1 MCAEFSGAWPAL
13 VSPVKP
19 DGEVNV
25 KVTRELTTYLLE
37 KDIGGLYLCGSTGEG
52 IYMSVQDRKSLT
64 EVVMAEVGGRVPIIV
79 HVGSVASR
87 DAVELARHAR
97 DVGADGVASILPPM
111 NRSLDHIYLHY
122 ETIAASVPD
131 LPFFPYIFGGQLD
144 AVSLMSELLV
154 RMLNVGGAKYTG
166 PNMYEYKQLV
176 DLRDNDWTIFLGM
189 DPQCVFGAMFGGNA
203 NIGTTLNY
211 HPGIYREI
219 HKSVAQGD
227 FVRARDLQVRANRV
241 TLVLH
246 KYGLMSGLR
255 VAMQML
261 GFDVGDPRL
270 PTPAFPTD
278 KVTELRQ
285 ALEEVDFMEIAA
297 M

>member
-1 MCAEFSGAWPAL
+1 MCAQFSGAWPAL
-13 VSPVKP
+13 VSPLAQ
-19 DGEVNV
+19 DGGVNV
-25 KVTRELTTYLLE
+25 KVLRDLTAYLLE

-52 IYMSVQDRKSLT
+52 IYMSVADRKRVT
-64 EVVMAEVGGRVPIIV
+64 EEVMAEVDGRVPIIV

-97 DVGADGVASILPPM
+97 EAGAEGVASILPPM
-111 NRSLDHIYLHY
+111 NRSLEHIYLHY
-122 ETIAASVPD
+122 ETIAAAVPD

-144 AVSLMSELLV
+144 AVSLMRELLNRV
-154 RMLNVGGAKYTG
+154 SNVGGAKYTG
-166 PNMYEYKQLV
+166 PNMYEYKQLL
-176 DLRDNDWTIFLGM
+176 DLKDEEWTIFLGM
-189 DPQCVFGAMFGGNA
+189 DPQCAFGAMFGGRG

-246 KYGLMSGLR
+246 KYGLMSALR

-261 GFDVGDPRL
+261 GFDIGPPRL
-270 PTPAFPTD
+270 PTPSIDAD
-278 KVTELRQ
+278 IVAEVQQ
-285 ALEEVDFMEIAA
+285 ALEAVDFMEIAK